1 MDNILKIENL
11 KYKNILSDVT
21 FSLKEKTFNVLIGA
35 NGSGK
40 TTLVNCIRNIN
51 TYNGTILFNNF
62 NINEYSYK
70 EIGFFIDEPIYL
82 EDNLFNELLLSL
94 KNINY
99 DNEKAKKR
107 IYNLAK
113 KFDAID
119 LLFKDIKTITYK
131 EKTLINFIFSIIHEP
146 KLLIIDNDLEL
157 FDEKNK
163 NLILD
168 YLKNQKKI
176 TILFITNNNKYF
188 SLADNLLF
196 LNQGKIVLTG
206 TLEEVQSEEKIFIKC
221 GSSLPFEIDLS
232 NKLISYELIDNVI
245 NDTREMVNEIW
256 K

>member
-11 KYKNILSDVT
+11 SYKNILSDVT
-21 FSLKEKTFNVLIGA
+21 FSLKEKTFNILIGA

-51 TYNGTILFNNF
+51 TYKGTIIFNNYI
-62 NINEYSYK
+62 INENSYN
-70 EIGFFIDEPIYL
+70 EIGFFSDEPIFL
-82 EDNLFNELLLSL
+82 EDNLFNELLLTL
-94 KNINY
+94 ENTNY
-99 DNEKAKKR
+99 EKEKAKKR
-107 IYNLAK
+107 IYDLAK
-113 KFDAID
+113 KFDTID

-131 EKTLINFIFSIIHEP
+131 EKTLVNFLFSIIHEP
-146 KLLIIDNDLEL
+146 KLLIIDNDLEI
-157 FDEKNK
+157 FDEKNE

-188 SLADNLLF
+188 YLADNLLF
-196 LNQGKIVLTG
+196 LNQGKIVLIG

-232 NKLISYELIDNVI
+232 DKHISNELIDSVK
-245 NDTREMVNEIW
+245 NDTKEMVNEIW

>member
-1 MDNILKIENL
+1 MDNILKIEKL
-11 KYKNILSDVT
+11 KYKDILRDIT
-21 FSLKEKTFNVLIGA
+21 FSLKEKTFNILIGA

-40 TTLVNCIRNIN
+40 TTLVNCIKNIN
-51 TYNGTILFNNF
+51 TYDGTILFNNF
-62 NINEYSYK
+62 IINENSHN

-82 EDNLFNELLLSL
+82 EDNLFNELLLFL

-107 IYNLAK
+107 IYDLAK
-113 KFDAID
+113 KFDTID

-131 EKTLINFIFSIIHEP
+131 EKTLVNFLFSIIHEP
-146 KLLIIDNDLEL
+146 KLLIIDNDLEI
-157 FDEKNK
+157 FDEKNE

-188 SLADNLLF
+188 YLADNLLF
-196 LNQGKIVLTG
+196 LNQGKIVLIG

-232 NKLISYELIDNVI
+232 NKLISYELIDSVI
-245 NDTREMVNEIW
+245 NDTKEMVNEIW